1 MKTHEYREGPEAQRN
16 FERGMKALF
25 KVPKAD
31 IVQREKRAKRKQV
44 ASTRKTKRSDK
55 D

>member
-1 MKTHEYREGPEAQRN
+1 MKQTEYREGPKALES

-25 KVPKAD
+25 KAPKAD
-31 IVQREKRAKRKQV
+31 IVPKKVRTPKKSSVRKPK
-44 ASTRKTKRSDK
+44 ASDK